1 MKTDAQLQHDVLAE
15 LEFEPSVDASHIGVA
30 AENGVITL
38 TGHVSLYAEKMAAE
52 RAAKRVYGVKA
63 VANDIDIHLA
73 GGAQRSDPEIAGAA
87 VNALKWSGEVP
98 DDRVQ
103 VTVRDGSVTLEGTV
117 NCQYQL
123 DAAERAVDTLL
134 GVRGV
139 TNQISVS
146 PRVSAGDVKDK
157 IEAAFKRSAE
167 LDARR
172 IGVETRDGKVI
183 LRGSVR
189 AWAERDA
196 AQRAAWS
203 APGVSNVENLITV
216 TP

>member
-139 TNQISVS
+139 TNQIRVS